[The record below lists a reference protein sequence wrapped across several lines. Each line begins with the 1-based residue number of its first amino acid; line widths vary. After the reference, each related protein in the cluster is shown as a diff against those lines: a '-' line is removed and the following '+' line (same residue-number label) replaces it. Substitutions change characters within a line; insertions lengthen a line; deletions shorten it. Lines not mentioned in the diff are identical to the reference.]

1 MTEKKKTV
9 YLDNSATTRQLDQ
22 VTDIMTEMMREDYG
36 NPSSLHLLGVEA
48 EKRVR
53 GARKSLAASLGGA
66 EEEIYFTS
74 GGTEADNTVLFG
86 VAEARKR
93 TGKKIITTVVEHPA
107 VLEPARRLQSMGF
120 TVEYIGVDG
129 LCHMD
134 MAQLAEAI
142 DEETILISVMG
153 VNNETGTILP
163 IEEISRMKEQYNRQ
177 HNTDILLHC
186 DGVQAFG
193 KIPVDLKGGYRGVDL
208 LSVSGHKIH
217 GPKGIGA
224 LYVRKGM
231 HLPPFV
237 YGGGQEKHMRSGTEN
252 TPAIVGF
259 GKAAEIGQKD
269 FAERTGRMKAVRARL
284 LEGILAEIPDV
295 RINSPQDGT
304 ASPSVLNVSFLGT
317 RGEVLLHTLEQ
328 EGIFVST
335 GSACSSNK
343 KGQSHVLTAMGLSGR
358 EIEGAVRFSFS
369 GENTVDEMDYVVEK
383 VKAAVLRFRRLGS
396 FR

>member
-1 MTEKKKTV
+1 MIEQKKIV

-53 GARKSLAASLGGA
+53 GARKSLAAALGA
-66 EEEIYFTS
+66 SEEEIYFTS
-74 GGTEADNTVLFG
+74 GGTEADNTVFFG

-93 TGKKIITTVVEHPA
+93 TGKKIITTAVEHPA
-107 VLEPARRLQSMGF
+107 ILEPARRLQAMGF

-129 LCHMD
+129 HCHLD
-134 MAQLAEAI
+134 MEKLASAI

-163 IEEISRMKEQYNRQ
+163 IEEISRMKEQYNRA

-186 DGVQAFG
+186 DGVQALG
-193 KIPVDLKGGYRGVDL
+193 KIPVDLKGGYGGVDL

-259 GKAAEIGQKD
+259 GKAAEIGRKD
-269 FAERTGRMKAVRARL
+269 FAERTGRMKAVRSRL

-295 RINSPQDGT
+295 RINSPQDET
-304 ASPSVLNVSFLGT
+304 ACPSVLNVSFLGT

-343 KGQSHVLTAMGLSGR
+343 KGRSHVLMAMGLSDR

-369 GENTVDEMDYVVEK
+369 GENTVEEMDYVIEK